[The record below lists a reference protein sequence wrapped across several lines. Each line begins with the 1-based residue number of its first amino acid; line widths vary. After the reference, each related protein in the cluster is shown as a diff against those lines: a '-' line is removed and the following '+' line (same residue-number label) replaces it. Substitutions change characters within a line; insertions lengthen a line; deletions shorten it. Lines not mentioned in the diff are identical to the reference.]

1 MKNAPGVGLRLVA
14 LLAAAVQVSCGGGD
28 ASAPGMGSAAVV
40 VKNAG
45 DNQSANNGTSVA
57 IPPAVTVQDAQGN
70 AVAGVTVVFAVGPG
84 NGALIGSTQVTN
96 SSGVATV
103 GSWTLGPVGPNTLT
117 ATVGSLPAVT
127 FSATSTIRDACSV
140 AIPHTLGSTSSGALT
155 TADCLLDRGAFVDFF
170 SLNVSQAGAYVFK
183 QSSQTSGSSFD
194 SYLYLYGPDGLLVGF
209 NDDDPV
215 AQNLDS
221 QIKALLPSAN
231 YMLGASSFDSA
242 STGTYQISSAQA
254 SEDITNCETVFVAR
268 GVSTNQNL
276 ETTDCLFGGFYDD
289 DMYIFLQAGQTVT
302 ITMHSTAVD
311 AYLELWNFSGRVAT
325 NDDMTPG
332 TTDAQ
337 IVYIVPASDFYL
349 IVPSTNVMGAIGAY
363 TLTIQ

>member
-14 LLAAAVQVSCGGGD
+14 LLAVAVQVSCGGSD
-28 ASAPGMGSAAVV
+28 ASGPAVGSAAVV
-40 VKNAG
+40 VKSAG
-45 DNQSANNGTSVA
+45 DNQSANNGTSVTV
-57 IPPAVTVQDAQGN
+57 PPAVTVQDALGN
-70 AVAGVTVVFAVGPG
+70 SVAGVTVVFAVGPG

-96 SSGVATV
+96 ASGVATV
-103 GSWTLGPVGPNTLT
+103 GGWTLGPVGPNTLT
-117 ATVGSLPAVT
+117 ATVGSLPSVT
-127 FSATSTIRDACSV
+127 FSATATIRDACSV
-140 AIPHTLGSTSSGALT
+140 ATPHTIGSTSNGELT
-155 TADCLLDRGAFVDFF
+155 TADCLLSFGAFVDYY
-170 SLNVSQAGAYVFK
+170 SLNVSPAGAYIFN

-194 SYLYLYGPDGLLVGF
+194 SYLYLYGPDGSILGF

-231 YMLGASSFDSA
+231 YMLGASSFDSG

-254 SEDITNCETVFVAR
+254 SEGITNCETVFVAR

-289 DMYIFLQAGQTVT
+289 DMYIFLQTGQTVT

-311 AYLELWNFSGRVAT
+311 AYLELWNFNGIVAA
-325 NDDMTPG
+325 NDDMTAA

-337 IVYIVPASDFYL
+337 IVYVVPASDFYL